1 MARTP
6 SSRNRVGGGGPFF
19 AYNSNGNAIAVPI
32 TAVGGGGNGGAV
44 NVVSTA
50 PITTSGVDADGIVAQ
65 SVGGGGGLVGTGF
78 YQASLGGYPF
88 AGTTGAAGQGGAVNI
103 TVGAPVMTPDLGS
116 TAIFA
121 DSDGG
126 SRGGNISVDIAAVEI
141 LGGAGN
147 GHAVSLLGG
156 ANNVITNAGALLT
169 VDGLAGTPIT
179 GGAGNDNV
187 VNCGFVL
194 GSVDLDGGTN
204 TFDNKPGGV
213 FSSGAVVNLAPSG
226 LLTNGGL
233 LQPGGPGNVFT
244 TNVTGSFLQTATGT
258 YGLDLQFLDQT
269 SDRINFTGAVAINI
283 LNPGL
288 ALPGSHD
295 TTILSAAGGVTSHSG
310 LGLAFV
316 PSAVATYTLTY
327 PNPTTSSSIT

>member
-88 AGTTGAAGQGGAVNI
+88 AGTTGAAGQGGAVNV
-103 TVGAPVMTPDLGS
+103 TVGTPVMTPGLGS

-126 SRGGNISVDIAAVEI
+126 SGSGNIAVDIAAVEI

-169 VDGLAGTPIT
+169 W
-179 GGAGNDNV
+179 
-187 VNCGFVL
+187 
-194 GSVDLDGGTN
+194 
-204 TFDNKPGGV
+204 
-213 FSSGAVVNLAPSG
+213 
-226 LLTNGGL
+226 
-233 LQPGGPGNVFT
+233 
-244 TNVTGSFLQTATGT
+244 TGSPAPRSPAVPAMTMSSIAVLCWVRSISTAAPTPST
-258 YGLDLQFLDQT
+258 T
-269 SDRINFTGAVAINI
+269 S
-283 LNPGL
+283 P
-288 ALPGSHD
+288 
-295 TTILSAAGGVTSHSG
+295 AASSVR
-310 LGLAFV
+310 V
-316 PSAVATYTLTY
+316 PS
-327 PNPTTSSSIT
+327 SISPRPVC